1 MVNETLVTKLKLR
14 EMVLGQDSIPKA
26 KQIIPVTR
34 HLIQP
39 GRICHLL
46 LSAPKVNHSRLE
58 NNQGLEMAHGKMTQ
72 DTLMVISTLGI
83 EATTPPQQM
92 MTVIAAVTAS

>member
-1 MVNETLVTKLKLR
+1 MVNKTLVTKLKLR
-14 EMVLGQDSIPKA
+14 EIVLGQDSIPKA

-46 LSAPKVNHSRLE
+46 LCAPKVNHSRLE
-58 NNQGLEMAHGKMTQ
+58 NNQGLEMAHGLMTQ
-72 DTLMVISTLGI
+72 ATVMVISTLGM
-83 EATTPPQQM
+83 EATTPQQM
-92 MTVIAAVTAS
+92 MKVIAAVIAS